1 MSCVPPEGDDL
12 ALAAAAAAA
21 TEAAAA
27 TAAGGG
33 GGWTRVRNVLIVG
46 DGAAEHALAT
56 AVAAALDVLHSQGD
70 VDDTNEDGVRLGGG
84 GGGGGGVA
92 YVCPG
97 NAGTFAQARH
107 VASLPIKATDA
118 AGLASFAI
126 FGDVD
131 IVAVLDRRAIERG
144 TSQRP
149 CGAIATPP

>member
-1 MSCVPPEGDDL
+1 M
-12 ALAAAAAAA
+12 
-21 TEAAAA
+21 
-27 TAAGGG
+27 
-33 GGWTRVRNVLIVG
+33 RNVLIVG

-56 AVAAALDVLHSQGD
+56 AVAAALDAVHSQGD
-70 VDDTNEDGVRLGGG
+70 VDYTNEDQVGLGGS
-84 GGGGGGVA
+84 GGGGGVA